1 MVVNTGI
8 LRSVRAEDYGFKIVD
23 MTVAAMLK
31 AYLQQMAVDAVPEQL
46 GRIVSPG
53 VRSMRGG
60 TVKGLGREKEAWVT
74 IDGAELAAL
83 IENAKAAATI
93 SANEW
98 QAQKGER
105 LLKKVI
111 EYMRD
116 DVFPGLSGEKYVA
129 SMPVEMAEFITDC
142 WLALEG

>member
-60 TVKGLGREKEAWVT
+60 TVKGLGLEKEAWVT

-83 IENAKAAATI
+83 IENAKAAIIAAFAFLGFCLEAYRQI
-93 SANEW
+93 
-98 QAQKGER
+98 GR
-105 LLKKVI
+105 LFFLI
-111 EYMRD
+111 RL
-116 DVFPGLSGEKYVA
+116 FLS
-129 SMPVEMAEFITDC
+129 C
-142 WLALEG
+142 L